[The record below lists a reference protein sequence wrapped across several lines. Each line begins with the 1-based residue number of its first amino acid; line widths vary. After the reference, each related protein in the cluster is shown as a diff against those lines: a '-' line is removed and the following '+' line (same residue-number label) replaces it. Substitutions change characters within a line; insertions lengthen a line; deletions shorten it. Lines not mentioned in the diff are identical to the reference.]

1 MLSTLQCI
9 CKTCSGILL
18 PEEEFRTYLKR
29 MRCAL
34 HIAESMCQG
43 CPEQHCAIWS
53 CIGAWQCA
61 LPMATGEEVASC
73 MCQRSLGSRIGS
85 ASLP

>member
-34 HIAESMCQG
+34 HIAESMCQA
-43 CPEQHCAIWS
+43 CPDYHCVI
-53 CIGAWQCA
+53 
-61 LPMATGEEVASC
+61 
-73 MCQRSLGSRIGS
+73 
-85 ASLP
+85 